1 MPLDQGR
8 SECPIHGESFA
19 QHFGNCTNETD
30 EMGVRVGGWFFSSTS
45 SQQVGPVVG
54 SAEDR

>member
-8 SECPIHGESFA
+8 SECPIHGESFT

-30 EMGVRVGGWFFSSTS
+30 ENDSDEILTQGVVY
-45 SQQVGPVVG
+45 
-54 SAEDR
+54 

>member
-1 MPLDQGR
+1 MSLDQGR

-30 EMGVRVGGWFFSSTS
+30 ENDSDEILTRGGLLTKVIERELPFALIT
-45 SQQVGPVVG
+45 
-54 SAEDR
+54 

>member
-8 SECPIHGESFA
+8 SECPNHGESFA

-30 EMGVRVGGWFFSSTS
+30 ENDSVEILTQGWFIN
-45 SQQVGPVVG
+45 
-54 SAEDR
+54 